1 METGV
6 CWWTNSKKRHKSCDL
21 ECLLIKYSQQG
32 WFPSS
37 CCIPET
43 YTMLYVNYIS
53 RKPRGKFALEGK
65 VLTSG
70 PPGKSHNSAFNTP
83 HWSAFLHILWA
94 LASNSAFLCT
104 VLHILHIYSTYSSL
118 CYSPQVIVH
127 GGEGNGNPLQFLP
140 GEFHGQRS
148 LAGYSPW
155 SRKELDTTERLT
167 HTHT

>member
-32 WFPSS
+32 WFPTS

-104 VLHILHIYSTYSSL
+104 VLVSCSL
-118 CYSPQVIVH
+118 PTLPTVFQVPGKNQTFSKLISL
-127 GGEGNGNPLQFLP
+127 LQLCW
-140 GEFHGQRS
+140 S
-148 LAGYSPW
+148 LQCLQAMKKKI
-155 SRKELDTTERLT
+155 REE
-167 HTHT
+167 